1 MSTQA
6 PLIEKYPTNQQRKV
20 ILALLGALW
29 ILQGIEIFSKHEV
42 WVADKAIIY
51 LGWPFGVRVI
61 LWCSTGILACLGAVK
76 GTKLSE
82 RIGWT
87 VLALMPIERFF
98 LHAYSGIAWIIP
110 GAPGGDP
117 WAPLHMARWA
127 LIWLVI
133 WLLAGG
139 SSRVEARDRK
149 IAFKRSKDLKDD

>member
-6 PLIEKYPTNQQRKV
+6 PLIEKYSTNQQRKV

-29 ILQGIEIFSKHEV
+29 VLQGLEIFNKQEV

-51 LGWPFGVRVI
+51 LGWSYSFRVI
-61 LWCSTGILACLGAVK
+61 LWCSTGLLASLGAMV

-82 RIGWT
+82 RMGWM

-98 LHAYSGIAWIIP
+98 LHTYSWIAWLIP

-117 WAPLHMARWA
+117 WAPLYMAKWG
-127 LIWLVI
+127 LMWFVI

-139 SSRVEARDRK
+139 KSRVEFHGYK
-149 IAFKRSKDLKDD
+149 SWLKRNKEPKDD

>member
-6 PLIEKYPTNQQRKV
+6 PWTEEYTTNQQRKA

-29 ILQGIEIFSKHEV
+29 VLQGLEIFNKQEV
-42 WVADKAIIY
+42 WVADKAVIY
-51 LGWPFGVRVI
+51 LGWPFGVRVM

-82 RIGWT
+82 RIGWM
-87 VLALMPIERFF
+87 VLALMPVERFF
-98 LHAYSGIAWIIP
+98 LHTYSGIAWIIP

-139 SSRVEARDRK
+139 KSSVEFHGYK
-149 IAFKRSKDLKDD
+149 SWLKRNKDPKDD